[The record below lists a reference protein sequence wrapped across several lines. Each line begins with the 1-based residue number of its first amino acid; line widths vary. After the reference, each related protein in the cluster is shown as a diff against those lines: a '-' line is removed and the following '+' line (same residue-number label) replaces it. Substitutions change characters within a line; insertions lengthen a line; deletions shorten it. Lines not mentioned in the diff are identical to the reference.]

1 MKILVTGAT
10 GFIGSAF
17 VRHALAQG
25 HIIGALVRPGKAIP
39 PNLPQH
45 ERLQFLRGTLTE
57 PPVSELKRFQADVC
71 LHLAWITTPG
81 VYLESPENEW
91 FRDVSLGF
99 LRQVHELGTH
109 HIVGVGTCIE
119 YKMTGE
125 PLSEDHTPIAPT
137 TTYARCKNELRLA
150 LEAESRARG
159 FTFAWGRVFYPY
171 GPGEHPDR
179 LCSSIIRKLSRNEK
193 VILKTPN
200 SVKDYIYIDDLASA
214 ILCTIE
220 SRFAGM
226 INWGTGVGVS
236 VRQIAETAAGL
247 FGRQELISNAPV
259 QEKDVLD
266 HVVADNS
273 RLRSLDWQQQVSLSQ
288 GTVLLQNSLQ

>member
-25 HIIGALVRPGKAIP
+25 HAIGALIRPGKAIP
-39 PNLPQH
+39 PKLPQH
-45 ERLQFLRGTLTE
+45 ERLQLLSGILTE
-57 PPVSELKRFQADVC
+57 PPLAEIKRFQADTC

-81 VYLESPENEW
+81 AYLESPENEW
-91 FRDVSLGF
+91 FRDVSLSF
-99 LRQVHELGTH
+99 LLQVHELGTN

-125 PLSEDHTPIAPT
+125 PLSEDRTPILPT

-150 LEAESRARG
+150 LEAEAEARG

-193 VILKTPN
+193 VILKTPS

-214 ILCTIE
+214 ILRTIE
-220 SRFAGM
+220 SRFAGP

-236 VRQIAETAAGL
+236 VKQIADTAAQL
-247 FGRQELISNAPV
+247 SGRSDLISNAPAE
-259 QEKDVLD
+259 EKDSFS
-266 HVVADNS
+266 HVVADS
-273 RLRSLDWQQQVSLSQ
+273 SCLRTLGWQPHVSFRQ
-288 GTVLLQNSLQ
+288 GLEHLRDSG